1 MSGVPTTVLE
11 VTNQIQK
18 YWAPMFTQELRESHL
33 LPSLVNKSYDGDLKN
48 EGDTVY
54 VSQVNAATGQLLTV
68 GANADEFQAEAVSM
82 SRVAVTANKRAVASY
97 KISDLAKIQSQLDSH
112 DSELRQSLMFA
123 MGKQINNYLYS
134 LVAPSTSNPDH
145 SIASV
150 TDFNASQLA
159 ALRLLA
165 AKAKWPKDGR
175 WYLLA
180 DPTYYSDLMNAQT
193 LVSSDYGA
201 SDAPTI
207 GGQIALQRFGFN
219 ILEDNSDGIY
229 AGISPTVGAS
239 ADCALAFHPD
249 FMHMVTQT
257 EVQVKLSDLH
267 PLGQFGYLLSV
278 DLVFGAALGING
290 NVKHIEVYNS

>member
-33 LPSLVNKSYDGDLKN
+33 LPALVNKEYQGDLKR

-54 VSQVNAATGQLLTV
+54 VSQINAPTGQLLTV
-68 GANADEFQAEAVSM
+68 GVNADQFSAEAVSL

-97 KISDLAKIQSQLDSH
+97 KVSDLAMLQSQLDSH
-112 DSELRQSLMFA
+112 DSEMRQALMFA
-123 MGKQINNYLYS
+123 MGKQINAYLYS
-134 LVAPSTSNPDH
+134 LVAPSTSSPDH

-150 TDFNASQLA
+150 TDFNAAQLSA
-159 ALRLLA
+159 IRLLA
-165 AKAKWPKDGR
+165 AKAKWAKDGR

-180 DPTYYSDLMNAQT
+180 DPSYYSDLLNATT
-193 LVSSDYGA
+193 LTSSDYGA
-201 SDAPTI
+201 SDAPVI
-207 GGQIALQRFGFN
+207 GGQIAMKRFGFN

-229 AGISPTVGAS
+229 AGISPTSGAS

-249 FMHMVTQT
+249 FMHMVQQS
-257 EVQVKLSDLH
+257 EVQVKVSDLH
-267 PLGQFGYLLSV
+267 PLGEFGYLISC
-278 DLVFGAALGING
+278 DLVFGATLGING
-290 NVKHIEVYNS
+290 NVKHIEVYNT